1 MASYDNKIDL
11 YGGFVLG
18 VATLAAL
25 IVANSPLASQ
35 YQALLQATGE
45 IRIGTLALS
54 KTLEHWINDG
64 LMAIFFLLMALEIKR
79 EVMEGELAT
88 RKGATLPAIAAFG
101 GFVVP
106 AGIYAA
112 INSSHGPALS
122 GWAIPCATDIAFVL
136 GFCALLGR
144 AIPPALKTFLL
155 ALAIID
161 DLLAII
167 VIAAFYT
174 DNLSAA
180 ALALAAL
187 GILGLVI
194 LNRYDVRSPAAYV
207 VLGIITWVA
216 VLKSGVHATLAGV
229 AVGFAIPMTRHDGE
243 SLLEHTEHALKP
255 WVVYAIVPAF
265 ALANANVPLQG
276 LSFSSLAGSIP
287 LGIIVGLFFGKQ
299 LGVFLF
305 SFGAIMMGVAEL
317 PGRTTLAQLYGAAIL
332 TGIGF
337 TMSLF
342 IGTLAYDDE
351 GTMVQVRL
359 GVLIASLLSGV
370 VAAAFLV
377 LVDRSKAVAP
387 ALPGEQ
393 PIAR

>member
-1 MASYDNKIDL
+1 MASHDSKTDL
-11 YGGFVLG
+11 YGGFVLC
-18 VATLAAL
+18 VATLVAL
-25 IVANSPLASQ
+25 ILANSPLATQ
-35 YQALLQATGE
+35 YEALLQATGE
-45 IRIGTLALS
+45 IRIGSLALS

-64 LMAIFFLLMALEIKR
+64 LMAVFFLLMGLEIKR
-79 EVMEGELAT
+79 EVMEGELASL
-88 RKGATLPAIAAFG
+88 RGATLPAIAAFG

-106 AGIYAA
+106 AVIYAA
-112 INSSHGPALS
+112 INWSHGPALS

-136 GFCALLGR
+136 GLCALLGR

-161 DLLAII
+161 DLLAIV
-167 VIAAFYT
+167 VIAIFYT
-174 DNLSAA
+174 DNLSAV

-187 GILGLVI
+187 GVLGLVV

-207 VLGIITWVA
+207 ILGIFTWVC

-229 AVGFAIPMTRHDGE
+229 AVGLAIPMTRHDGE

-255 WVVYAIVPAF
+255 WVSYAIVPAF
-265 ALANANVPLQG
+265 ALANANVSLHG
-276 LSFSSLAGSIP
+276 LSLSNLTGSIP
-287 LGIIVGLFFGKQ
+287 LGIIAGLFFGKQ

-305 SFGAIMMGVAEL
+305 SLGAIMMGAAEM
-317 PGRTTLAQLYGAAIL
+317 PGRTTLGQLYGATIL

-342 IGTLAYDDE
+342 IGTLAFDDE
-351 GTMVQVRL
+351 STMVQVRL

-370 VAAAFLV
+370 VAVTILV
-377 LVDRSKAVAP
+377 LVDRSKAVVPLQA
-387 ALPGEQ
+387 GE
-393 PIAR
+393 